1 MYFYAKFKYL
11 TKMKKV
17 ISLLLITLLYV
28 GINSAKAQDIS
39 PFIKV
44 GDVNTNMDQTVT
56 KVKSALTDK
65 GFDIIGEYNVENNKN
80 LKVIVYSR
88 KDLQTTVL
96 KVKDRGALAAALK
109 VGLKVSGSNTT
120 ISYLNP
126 AYLFNAYLGDNFT
139 KHQAALQKVS
149 NDVKSALSV
158 LGNDNKGFG
167 GALSAKELRKYH
179 YKMMMPYFSDP
190 VKLKEF
196 SSFEHGINTIEKN
209 LAAKKGNTKLV
220 YKLKFSGDQIAV
232 YGVGLLDAA
241 TGEGKFLPIIDDSHL
256 AAMPYEIILQGKTAT
271 ILHGRYRL
279 ALHWP
284 ELTMGTFMKIMS
296 TPGEIEDTLEA
307 LCE

>member
-1 MYFYAKFKYL
+1 
-11 TKMKKV
+11 MKKV

-28 GINSAKAQDIS
+28 GLNSAKAQDLS
-39 PFIKV
+39 PYIKI
-44 GDVNTNMDQTVT
+44 GDASTNMDQTAT

-65 GFDIIGEYNVENNKN
+65 GFDIIGEYDVENNKN
-80 LKVIVYSR
+80 LKVIVFSR

-109 VGLKVSGSNTT
+109 VGLKVSGSKTT

-126 AYLFNAYLGDNFT
+126 TYLFNAYLGDNYT
-139 KHQAALQKVS
+139 KHQTALQKVTK
-149 NDVKSALSV
+149 DVKSALSA

-167 GALSAKELRKYH
+167 GSLSAKDLRKYH

-190 VKLKEF
+190 VELEEF
-196 SSFEHGINTIEKN
+196 SSFEEGVSTIEKN

-220 YKLKFSGDQIAV
+220 YKLKFSGDQVAV
-232 YGVGLLDAA
+232 YGVALLDAA

-279 ALHWP
+279 AVHWP

-296 TPGEIEDTLEA
+296 TPGEIEDALKA
-307 LCE
+307 LCK